1 MQHLLRFLYIQNTAL
16 KVLTSTHREY
26 ISCHRKEISPMHM
39 SFEEVV
45 RFHGHTCPGLAIGYR
60 MATAA
65 MQALD
70 ALRSEDE
77 EIVAIVET
85 DSCGADAVQCV
96 TGCTFGKGNLL
107 FRDYGKLVYTF
118 YARTSRKGVRVVFN
132 RGAVTEDMREDRA
145 AFIRWVLE
153 APAET
158 IVRLMDVVVDEPE
171 TAKIHR
177 SLACDVCGEYVM
189 ETRLQ
194 EIGGKLLC
202 IPCAQQRG

>member
-1 MQHLLRFLYIQNTAL
+1 MYRSY
-16 KVLTSTHREY
+16 
-26 ISCHRKEISPMHM
+26 
-39 SFEEVV
+39 EEAV

-60 MATAA
+60 MATAG

-85 DSCGADAVQCV
+85 DSCGADAVQCI

-118 YARTSRKGVRVVFN
+118 YSRTTHKGVRVVFN
-132 RGAVTEDMREDRA
+132 RDAVSEGMREDRP
-145 AFIRWVLE
+145 AFISWVLE
-153 APAET
+153 APADT
-158 IVRLMDVVVDEPE
+158 ILRLTEIVVDEPE

-177 SLACDVCGEYVM
+177 SLPCAACGEYVM

-194 EIGGKLLC
+194 QIGEKLLC
-202 IPCAQQRG
+202 IPCARQQGHLIKGQ

>member
-1 MQHLLRFLYIQNTAL
+1 MEKLFD
-16 KVLTSTHREY
+16 
-26 ISCHRKEISPMHM
+26 
-39 SFEEVV
+39 EVA

-65 MQALD
+65 MKALN

-85 DSCGADAVQCV
+85 DSCGADAVQYV

-107 FRDYGKLVYTF
+107 FRDYGKLVYTL
-118 YARTSRKGVRVVFN
+118 YSRTTHRGVRVVFK
-132 RGAVTEDMREDRA
+132 RSAVPEGLREDKT
-145 AFIRWVLE
+145 AFIHWVLE

-158 IVRLMDVVVDEPE
+158 ILRLQEVTVDEPE

-177 SLACDVCGEYVM
+177 SLPCAVCGEFVM

-194 EIGGKLLC
+194 QIEGKSLC
-202 IPCAQQRG
+202 IPCARNPGRKK